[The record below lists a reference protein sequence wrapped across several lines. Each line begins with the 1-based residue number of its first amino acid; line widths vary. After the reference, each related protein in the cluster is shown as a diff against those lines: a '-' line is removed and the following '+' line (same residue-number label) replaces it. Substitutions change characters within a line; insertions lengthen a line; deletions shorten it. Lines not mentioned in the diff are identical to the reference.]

1 MRQVPDLLW
10 LPAAAVDSFRTNVL
24 HVKAV
29 DHFGAVFTD
38 GRVHQALRTA
48 APVQVLADKEPSD
61 GRDDSD
67 GHSHHQMLCWERESD
82 MNAGLCTTSDS
93 GVDWSQTDWQ
103 SQSSA
108 WKRCVND
115 WYERGRNRSVKQSCY
130 IEGALK
136 PSSDPDSWNGP
147 FLKAT
152 VGINSIRF
160 ASHDGGEETFD
171 PSTSPELKVL

>member
-1 MRQVPDLLW
+1 MSKLWTTLGLSLLMDVFTRPFVQQRLFRYWLTRNPPMAEMTATGTATTRCSVERENRTWMQVY
-10 LPAAAVDSFRTNVL
+10 AQTVTAGFTGAKRTN
-24 HVKAV
+24 
-29 DHFGAVFTD
+29 
-38 GRVHQALRTA
+38 
-48 APVQVLADKEPSD
+48 
-61 GRDDSD
+61 
-67 GHSHHQMLCWERESD
+67 
-82 MNAGLCTTSDS
+82 
-93 GVDWSQTDWQ
+93 

-130 IEGALK
+130 SGGALK

-152 VGINSIRF
+152 VGIDSIRLT
-160 ASHDGGEETFD
+160 SHDGGGETFG